1 LTNRFPWA
9 DLLVLE
15 GASAL
20 LEKSILAVKS
30 EVNFSRLYINQPL
43 FADLDTHLRGKI
55 FTIFDLSKA
64 YRPHASSPILSTER
78 PGKILWGDAIYLR
91 DLRQEGL
98 ETPLKTP
105 EKMLKLAGIAD
116 LLKFTD
122 YSLELWEYL
131 TLN

>member
-1 LTNRFPWA
+1 
-9 DLLVLE
+9 
-15 GASAL
+15 
-20 LEKSILAVKS
+20 
-30 EVNFSRLYINQPL
+30 
-43 FADLDTHLRGKI
+43 
-55 FTIFDLSKA
+55 
-64 YRPHASSPILSTER
+64 
-78 PGKILWGDAIYLR
+78 LR
-91 DLRQEGL
+91 DLLQEGL